1 MFVVLSTSYLSA
13 VVFSASWSLSTGKIR
28 WRPKYWSIFGMTGG
42 RAEVA
47 MIAVVEEVVVDV
59 VMLSKRGTVCC
70 GEARNVLVKLQ
81 PQAPVCTELQSS
93 SGEDSTIDL
102 GDTLTL
108 HSACMAGTPAR
119 TIAFQRQLCWATPP
133 PPHSPPPSRS
143 PPLRHCSSATRSSK
157 TSPSPAPA
165 THHPHLRRT
174 QQLGRPHRHR
184 LRRNRLPR
192 PLHRQPPRPAS
203 CIVVVP
209 FRDEYTERHLN
220 VSGDLGRVIFIECDL
235 RNITSIK
242 ESVRHSDIVYNL
254 LGWDYGT
261 NNFNFDSVHVEGT
274 RRIVEAVAKYDI
286 NSFVQVST
294 HSANPQSPSRYHRTK
309 YQGESTRQEESL
321 GDDGGAASAYVR
333 VRRPLPAPLGE
344 RDELAQLQ

>member
-1 MFVVLSTSYLSA
+1 
-13 VVFSASWSLSTGKIR
+13 
-28 WRPKYWSIFGMTGG
+28 
-42 RAEVA
+42 

-59 VMLSKRGTVCC
+59 VMLS
-70 GEARNVLVKLQ
+70 NVHGGHTCKDHSLPASALLGHPPSTPLTTAFPKPSLAPLQ
-81 PQAPVCTELQSS
+81 FRHKIQQDIAITRTGNPSS
-93 SGEDSTIDL
+93 ASPTD
-102 GDTLTL
+102 
-108 HSACMAGTPAR
+108 AAAW
-119 TIAFQRQLCWATPP
+119 AATPP
-133 PPHSPPPSRS
+133 P
-143 PPLRHCSSATRSSK
+143 
-157 TSPSPAPA
+157 
-165 THHPHLRRT
+165 
-174 QQLGRPHRHR
+174 
-184 LRRNRLPR
+184 
-192 PLHRQPPRPAS
+192 

-344 RDELAQLQ
+344 RDELAQRQ

>member
-1 MFVVLSTSYLSA
+1 
-13 VVFSASWSLSTGKIR
+13 
-28 WRPKYWSIFGMTGG
+28 
-42 RAEVA
+42 
-47 MIAVVEEVVVDV
+47 
-59 VMLSKRGTVCC
+59 
-70 GEARNVLVKLQ
+70 
-81 PQAPVCTELQSS
+81 
-93 SGEDSTIDL
+93 
-102 GDTLTL
+102 
-108 HSACMAGTPAR
+108 
-119 TIAFQRQLCWATPP
+119 
-133 PPHSPPPSRS
+133 
-143 PPLRHCSSATRSSK
+143 
-157 TSPSPAPA
+157 
-165 THHPHLRRT
+165 
-174 QQLGRPHRHR
+174 
-184 LRRNRLPR
+184 
-192 PLHRQPPRPAS
+192 
-203 CIVVVP
+203 VVP